1 MVFPVVEFLATE
13 NLAMIQIQYISKLK
27 SLLAFVMAI

>member
-1 MVFPVVEFLATE
+1 MEFPVVEFLATE

-27 SLLAFVMAI
+27 SLLVFIMAI